1 MAAEEPQQQKQE
13 PLGSDSEGT
22 DPGRATRPGLT
33 GAMPGR
39 RFPRR
44 LGTGPPAAGGET
56 HGRPFLP
63 LPPPPLPLT
72 MEGAAAA
79 TLGRPGRR
87 SSERA
92 GRGQARGSFPPRAP
106 GAGPEPPR
114 PPAQPL
120 RAGRPAPGYQPSGPS
135 PCSRAGACRP
145 GPGSPPSPEQ
155 PAPGRASSYAGPR
168 STKDGRASRDAAG
181 GRGLRAAAV
190 RAPEDCSLRFR

>member
-33 GAMPGR
+33 GAMLGR

-44 LGTGPPAAGGET
+44 LGAGLPAAGGET

-63 LPPPPLPLT
+63 PPPPPLPLT
-72 MEGAAAA
+72 MEGVAAAA
-79 TLGRPGRR
+79 TPGRAGGR

-92 GRGQARGSFPPRAP
+92 GRAQAHGSFPPRAP

-114 PPAQPL
+114 PPPSPSA
-120 RAGRPAPGYQPSGPS
+120 PAARLPGPQPSRPS
-135 PCSRAGACRP
+135 PCSRAWAYRL
-145 GPGSPPSPEQ
+145 GPGSPLSPEQ
-155 PAPGRASSYAGPR
+155 PAPGRASSYAGRR
-168 STKDGRASRDAAG
+168 STKDWAGRSGCCGRPGAAS
-181 GRGLRAAAV
+181 GRGAC
-190 RAPEDCSLRFR
+190 P